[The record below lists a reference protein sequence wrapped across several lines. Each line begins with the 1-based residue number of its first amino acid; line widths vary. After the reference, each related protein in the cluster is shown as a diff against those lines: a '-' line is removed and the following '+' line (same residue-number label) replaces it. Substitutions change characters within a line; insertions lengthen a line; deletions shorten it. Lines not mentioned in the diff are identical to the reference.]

1 MKKIL
6 FLTFAILIVSTMVI
20 AQTQGTAFMSGAK
33 HDLRVNS
40 GKTTQDSIAGA
51 SDRLCSYCHSPH
63 IPAAGIKDPLWARAA
78 KGGTSNWG
86 KYSGQQLD
94 AEVVDPS
101 NPTSDQHKNESNM
114 CISCHDGTAM
124 YTSASYV
131 KRPHVSG
138 NSNWTGGTPVTFTAR
153 KSNYGTR
160 GNNAIVGGTNYVDL
174 SHTHPVNF
182 DYSDAVTADGALY
195 TAINAKYVYHDGTQ
209 KIGRLFNDKVQCSS
223 CHNPH
228 MTDTKMVQGTLADGK
243 LCVSCHKK

>member
-6 FLTFAILIVSTMVI
+6 FLTTLILIVSTWVM
-20 AQTQGTAFMSGAK
+20 AQTQGTAFMAGAK

-40 GKTTQDSIAGA
+40 GKASQDSIAGA

-78 KGGTSNWG
+78 KGTNNWG

-94 AEVVDPS
+94 ATVVDPS
-101 NPTSDQHKNESNM
+101 DPTGDQHKNESNM

-131 KRPHVSG
+131 KRPHVS
-138 NSNWTGGTPVTFTAR
+138 SNPTWTGGSPIAFTAR

-160 GNNAIVGGTNYVDL
+160 GRNAIVGGTDYVDL

-182 DYSDAVTADGALY
+182 DYSDAVTADGGLY
-195 TAINAKYVYHDGTQ
+195 ASVNPKYVFHDGTQ

-228 MTDTKMVQGTLADGK
+228 KKDTKMLQGDTADGK
-243 LCVSCHKK
+243 LCVACHAK